1 MKSNKAV
8 SNAEQSSSGFRFRSS
23 GYLILLV
30 LKVNIA
36 FPFIRC
42 LLEALLNALFLGSS
56 HDMVNAQNLN
66 LDVLELVFAH
76 LATGNDLAAVAL
88 VSRSFLAGVIPRLYE
103 TLLFRLSQAK
113 RYPSV
118 SSRLIRL
125 PQVAFNALTLSQ
137 KVTAPFAAIL
147 KHPGLAKHVRNIG
160 EPSFWREFFIISDIL
175 A

>member
-125 PQVAFNALTLSQ
+125 PQVALTLSQ

>member
-8 SNAEQSSSGFRFRSS
+8 SNAEESSSGFRLRGSV
-23 GYLILLV
+23 LLV
-30 LKVNIA
+30 LEVNIA

-76 LATGNDLAAVAL
+76 LATGNDLASVAL

-125 PQVAFNALTLSQ
+125 PQVALTLSQ

>member
-1 MKSNKAV
+1 MRNK
-8 SNAEQSSSGFRFRSS
+8 SSSGFRLRGS

-125 PQVAFNALTLSQ
+125 PQVALTLSQ